1 MVKPAP
7 VMEAELT
14 VTAVVPDEVIVT
26 EVVATEFTATLPK
39 FRAVAVTFNSGFAP
53 APVPLKDTTAML
65 PLVAVLLSMES
76 FPVADPAS
84 VGFN

>member
-14 VTAVVPDEVIVT
+14 VTAEALDEVSVT
-26 EVVATEFTATLPK
+26 ELVATEFTSTLPK
-39 FRAVAVTFNSGFAP
+39 LRAVALTFNSGFEP

-65 PLVAVLLSMES
+65 PLVAVLLLMES
-76 FPVADPAS
+76 FPVADPTA

>member
-7 VMEAELT
+7 LMEAELT
-14 VTAVVPDEVIVT
+14 VTAEVLDEVSVIGSF
-26 EVVATEFTATLPK
+26 AAEFTSTLPK
-39 FRAVAVTFNSGFAP
+39 LRAVALTFNSGLAP
-53 APVPLKDTTAML
+53 APVPLKDTTATL

-84 VGFN
+84 VGLN